1 MSQSAD
7 TTGLLMLFVFQTEA
21 EEVEEEPGAGVPAG
35 REKPGPG
42 ERRAWVAWAAPGCWR
57 AGREG

>member
-1 MSQSAD
+1 
-7 TTGLLMLFVFQTEA
+7 MLFVFQTEA

-42 ERRAWVAWAAPGCWR
+42 ERRAWVAWAAPPPGCWR